1 MTQSANRRGVESISR
16 RAYQPPTVVAQRSC
30 EGVIGRYRILGK
42 LGQGGMGAVFKA
54 EDQSN
59 GQLVALKV
67 IGNALADSPET
78 LRRFRKEGRLL
89 AQVQHPNI
97 ANLLEINEEDGI
109 HYLVMEYISGGDLA
123 QSVAGP
129 RSTLGEACVDDCRGS
144 PARLEAERMIVA
156 LSTETSNRRTS

>member
-1 MTQSANRRGVESISR
+1 
-16 RAYQPPTVVAQRSC
+16 
-30 EGVIGRYRILGK
+30 
-42 LGQGGMGAVFKA
+42 MGAVFKA

-67 IGNALADSPET
+67 IGSALADSPET

-97 ANLLEINEEDGI
+97 ANLLEINEEEGI

-123 QSVAGP
+123 HLLSGTGRPSETRVLTIAAEV
-129 RSTLGEACVDDCRGS
+129 LRGLS
-144 PARLEAERMIVA
+144 ER
-156 LSTETSNRRTS
+156 T